1 LDVFDQVMLDNIEA
15 AFEAS
20 TYDWHYDRV
29 KTQKYV
35 DAFEREDE
43 DGDMTGA
50 SIIELMEWIIKN
62 DGEFPLPE

>member
-1 LDVFDQVMLDNIEA
+1 MLDNIEA

-43 DGDMTGA
+43 DGDMIGA